1 MTSRTSFLALGATL
15 GATLAACARPEPR
28 PDAPAGTPAGA
39 PAAAVAAGAADS
51 IALERGACFGS
62 CPTYRV
68 VIGADGRIAFA
79 SRGRDR
85 STHATADGAA
95 GAVAELARRAE
106 AAGFFDLPED
116 VTADRALCR
125 DRATDMPTA
134 TVTIYRA
141 SGIKR
146 VVDYRGCAPEPAAEP
161 RLERLRALQA
171 AVDSAA
177 GSQRWARPADRS

>member
-1 MTSRTSFLALGATL
+1 MALAVAT
-15 GATLAACARPEPR
+15 AALAACARAETHA
-28 PDAPAGTPAGA
+28 DAPADA
-39 PAAAVAAGAADS
+39 PAASAASAASVPADS

-68 VIGADGRIAFA
+68 VITADGRIAFA
-79 SRGRDR
+79 SRGGDR
-85 STHATADGAA
+85 TTNATADGAV
-95 GAVAELARRAE
+95 GAVAALARRAE

-141 SGIKR
+141 AGVKR
-146 VVDYRGCAPEPAAEP
+146 VVDYRGCAPDPAAEP
-161 RLERLRALQA
+161 RLQRLRALQA